1 MLRADNIK
9 TILFAIFCICFIF
22 YLFMGIYSYM
32 KNIKSKVNVAF
43 FALCVSASLWAIGYA
58 FMLIALNIE
67 IANIWRIVSAL
78 GGIFFN
84 GIWLSFA
91 FSLKGTEQKNSNS
104 KIQYLVYITLII
116 FFINNAI
123 YEPSKVV
130 NREAYGFVDN
140 LYFTTT
146 IGTVFSI
153 YIIVLTIV
161 GFVIIYFKMRN
172 SEKNRVRKQLKIIL
186 ITGLISFCLVAI
198 TDLIFPAIGIVIFP
212 SGIISL
218 SISMFGMWYA
228 INKHKMMSIS
238 YELVSEYL
246 FEAVNEPILILGED
260 FLIKNCNEASLNII
274 GYNNKD
280 LEQNS
285 LHAIIN
291 FRNFNFN
298 TIIQE
303 GNVIN
308 IEVDLHRKNKEAL
321 VCELSAT
328 VVYDEYKDILG
339 ILVLL
344 HDVSERKKIA
354 EIQEKYTFKL
364 EESNLK
370 LENEITVRLLAEEQ
384 IRHFV
389 YHDALTELSNRKKL
403 LEDINILLDNK
414 TEKFAILFMDLDKF
428 KSANDTYGH
437 QAGDNILKIAAMRLK
452 NIIRSTDTISRIG
465 GDEFIIILRNLKAT
479 ADAEKIAVAALEA
492 LNTFIYKE
500 NRLFIG
506 ASIGISI
513 FPEHGIDTDTLIKKA
528 DLAMY
533 ELKRKG
539 GNGYKI
545 YSSEMDGQ
553 DFDDLSMEIKSITAS
568 KRTIQKRGGI

>member
-1 MLRADNIK
+1 
-9 TILFAIFCICFIF
+9 
-22 YLFMGIYSYM
+22 MGIYSY
-32 KNIKSKVNVAF
+32 KKDNKSKVNVIF
-43 FALCVSASLWAIGYA
+43 FTLCISVSLWAIGYA
-58 FMLIALNIE
+58 FMLISPNVE
-67 IANIWRIVSAL
+67 TANIWRVIAAL
-78 GGIFFN
+78 GGCLSN
-84 GIWLSFA
+84 VIWISFT
-91 FSLKGTEQKNSNS
+91 FSLNETIKKSSSS
-104 KIQYLVYITLII
+104 KIQFSVYIASTI
-116 FFINNAI
+116 FFICYLI

-130 NREAYGFVDN
+130 SSKAYGFVDN
-140 LYFTTT
+140 LYGTTA
-146 IGTVFSI
+146 IGTVYNI
-153 YIIVLTIV
+153 YFAVLFIA
-161 GFVIIYFKMRN
+161 GFAIIYFQMRN
-172 SEKNRVRKQLKIIL
+172 SKKNRVRKQMKTIL
-186 ITGLISFCLVAI
+186 ITGLISLCLAI
-198 TDLIFPAIGIVIFP
+198 ISDLILPALGIVVFP
-212 SGIISL
+212 SGVITL
-218 SISMFGMWYA
+218 SIAVGGMWYA

-238 YELVSEYL
+238 YELVSEYI
-246 FEAVNEPILILGED
+246 FEAVNETIFILGED
-260 FLIKNCNEASLNII
+260 FLVKHCNGATLNIT
-274 GYNNKD
+274 GYDYKD
-280 LEQNS
+280 LKGNS

-291 FRNFNFN
+291 SNFNYN
-298 TIIQE
+298 TIMQT

-308 IEVDLHRKNKEAL
+308 IEVDLQRENKEDL

-328 VVYDEYKDILG
+328 VIYDEYKDILG
-339 ILVLL
+339 ILILL
-344 HDVSERKKIA
+344 HDVSERKIIA
-354 EIQEKYTFKL
+354 EIQKKYTLKL

-370 LENEITVRLLAEEQ
+370 LENEITDRILAEDQ
-384 IRHFV
+384 IRHFI
-389 YHDALTELSNRKKL
+389 YYDALTEISNRKKM
-403 LEDINILLDNK
+403 LEDVDILLDDK
-414 TEKFAILFMDLDKF
+414 YGKFAILFIDLDKF

>member
-1 MLRADNIK
+1 
-9 TILFAIFCICFIF
+9 
-22 YLFMGIYSYM
+22 
-32 KNIKSKVNVAF
+32 
-43 FALCVSASLWAIGYA
+43 
-58 FMLIALNIE
+58 
-67 IANIWRIVSAL
+67 
-78 GGIFFN
+78 
-84 GIWLSFA
+84 
-91 FSLKGTEQKNSNS
+91 
-104 KIQYLVYITLII
+104 
-116 FFINNAI
+116 
-123 YEPSKVV
+123 
-130 NREAYGFVDN
+130 
-140 LYFTTT
+140 
-146 IGTVFSI
+146 
-153 YIIVLTIV
+153 
-161 GFVIIYFKMRN
+161 
-172 SEKNRVRKQLKIIL
+172 
-186 ITGLISFCLVAI
+186 
-198 TDLIFPAIGIVIFP
+198 
-212 SGIISL
+212 
-218 SISMFGMWYA
+218 ISMGGMWYA
-228 INKHKMMSIS
+228 INKYKMMSIS
-238 YELVSEYL
+238 YELVSEYI
-246 FEAVNEPILILGED
+246 FEAVNETIFILGED
-260 FLIKNCNEASLNII
+260 FLVKHCNGATLNIT
-274 GYNNKD
+274 GYDYKD
-280 LEQNS
+280 LKGNS

-291 FRNFNFN
+291 SNFNYN
-298 TIIQE
+298 TIMQT

-308 IEVDLHRKNKEAL
+308 IEVDLQRENKEDL

-328 VVYDEYKDILG
+328 VIYDEYKDILG
-339 ILVLL
+339 ILILL
-344 HDVSERKKIA
+344 HDVSERKIIA
-354 EIQEKYTFKL
+354 EIQKKYTLKL

-370 LENEITVRLLAEEQ
+370 LENEITDRILAEDQ
-384 IRHFV
+384 IRHFI
-389 YHDALTELSNRKKL
+389 YYDALTEISNRKKM
-403 LEDINILLDNK
+403 LEDVDILLDDK
-414 TEKFAILFMDLDKF
+414 YGKFAILFIDLDKF

-465 GDEFIIILRNLKAT
+465 GDEFLIILRNLKAT